1 MGEGNELTVEQ
12 IHRVVPQIIHE
23 YVVSRKVR
31 VFDEGPK
38 NETTPWSDSRNNDGR
53 STVNLLFESRQV
65 VTVRTFTQTIY
76 YHNITPSSIH
86 YGDYNYYY

>member
-1 MGEGNELTVEQ
+1 MIYISLLIEVYGIVASCCCSRKMGEGNELTVEQ

-38 NETTPWSDSRNNDGR
+38 NETTP
-53 STVNLLFESRQV
+53 
-65 VTVRTFTQTIY
+65 
-76 YHNITPSSIH
+76 
-86 YGDYNYYY
+86 